1 MEPQASMAAIELA
14 DRGRNQQEIV
24 ARKPLPQRS
33 RTAASSFMLLPTS
46 LNSRANPSP
55 WSPASSAGQRAAV
68 VHAQGLPKNGDP
80 FCSQACDTVSKHMKP
95 TRRVFLAASAVTPR
109 LITAIQPAAQAL
121 AQETRTNLKT
131 AMDLIIPASDRM
143 PSATEAGGLAY
154 LERLMQQDKDVAED
168 VAKALTVADA
178 FSQRAFQRSFR
189 DLQKQEQIAVLK
201 EMENSTGDVFDRL
214 RAYVY
219 ESYYE
224 QPAIWKLIAYEN
236 YPTDHMGPHLAPFD
250 DSLVANVRKMPKL
263 YRDV

>member
-1 MEPQASMAAIELA
+1 
-14 DRGRNQQEIV
+14 
-24 ARKPLPQRS
+24 
-33 RTAASSFMLLPTS
+33 
-46 LNSRANPSP
+46 
-55 WSPASSAGQRAAV
+55 
-68 VHAQGLPKNGDP
+68 
-80 FCSQACDTVSKHMKP
+80 MKP
-95 TRRVFLAASAVTPR
+95 TRRVFLAAGAVTPA

-121 AQETRTNLKT
+121 AQETRTNLQT
-131 AMDLIIPASDRM
+131 AMDLIIPASDGM

-154 LERLMQQDKDVAED
+154 LERLMQQDKDVADD
-168 VAKALTVADA
+168 VAKALTVAEA
-178 FSQRAFQRSFR
+178 FSQRAFQRSFG

-224 QPAIWKLIAYEN
+224 QPAIWRLIGYEN